1 MLKVG
6 LIGVGGISGAHIPC
20 WEKFED
26 TELVALCDVRP
37 EQMKNYS
44 DKHCYT
50 DFDTMLENET
60 LDILDICLPT
70 YLHVEYAIKAMK
82 KGINVVCEKPVSL
95 NFDDVKK
102 VYETAKEY
110 NVKFMVAQVLRFWD
124 EYEFVKEL
132 IDNKKYGRLLSG
144 SMQRL
149 NIFPDWSFEDWMTD
163 EEKSGFVPFDLH
175 IHDLDFLVYALGKP
189 TEIKSFRSKGQKQ
202 DVIEVLYNFGGAYI
216 NCEATWYKGKI
227 PFNANFRFQFEE
239 AAVIYYAGKLTV
251 YDQNGKIETDD
262 RKQQKNEDT
271 IGIPKSN
278 GYANELRYF
287 TDCVKNDT
295 FPDKVKPEELEEVIS
310 ILHSL

>member
-6 LIGVGGISGAHIPC
+6 LIGVGGISVVHIPC

-37 EQMKNYS
+37 GQMKNYS

-70 YLHVEYAIKAMK
+70 YLHPEYAIKAMK
-82 KGINVVCEKPVSL
+82 KGINVVCEKPISL
-95 NFDDVKK
+95 KREDVKK
-102 VYETAKEY
+102 IYAVAEKN

-132 IDNKKYGRLLSG
+132 IDNKKYGKLLSG

-149 NIFPDWSFEDWMTD
+149 NIFPDWSFEDWMAD

-278 GYANELRYF
+278 GYANELRCF